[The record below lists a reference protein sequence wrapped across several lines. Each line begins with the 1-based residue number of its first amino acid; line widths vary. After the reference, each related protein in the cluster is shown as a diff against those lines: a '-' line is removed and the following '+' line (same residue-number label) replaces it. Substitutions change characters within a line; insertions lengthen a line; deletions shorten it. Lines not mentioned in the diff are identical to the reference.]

1 MILPFSGIVITIF
14 FWHIY
19 KYFIFLFC
27 TGILPPPFVPDPKMV
42 YAKYIDDIGAF
53 STIKFVLIDNKDNEF
68 YNEFATG
75 NVPIPWQEEMIE
87 RCVWGA

>member
-1 MILPFSGIVITIF
+1 
-14 FWHIY
+14 
-19 KYFIFLFC
+19 
-27 TGILPPPFVPDPKMV
+27 MV